1 MYFSPRNIWFLELSA
16 CVGYFHKG
24 KNISFSSSILLRFL
38 LYVLFIVLEY
48 EALVDELRDNFET
61 INARKKC
68 WIAWLF
74 VNDSRFA
81 YVQLPHELCLI

>member
-1 MYFSPRNIWFLELSA
+1 MDIFII
-16 CVGYFHKG
+16 KG

-48 EALVDELRDNFET
+48 EAVVDELRDNFET

-68 WIAWLF
+68 
-74 VNDSRFA
+74 
-81 YVQLPHELCLI
+81 

>member
-1 MYFSPRNIWFLELSA
+1 MSGNYELA
-16 CVGYFHKG
+16 LDIFIIKG

-74 VNDSRFA
+74 VNDSRSA
-81 YVQLPHELCLI
+81 YVQLPNELCLI